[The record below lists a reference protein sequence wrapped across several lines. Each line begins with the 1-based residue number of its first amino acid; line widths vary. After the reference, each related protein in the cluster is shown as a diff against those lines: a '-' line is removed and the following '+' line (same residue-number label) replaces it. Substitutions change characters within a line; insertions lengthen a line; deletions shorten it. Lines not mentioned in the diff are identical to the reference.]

1 MEFLGLPAWLWWLA
15 IAVALI
21 IFDLTVVGT
30 QFILVA
36 TGLAA
41 LVSALLAALGFSLTG
56 QVWGFVLA
64 TLVLVPLMMWV
75 FKKTMRPTGPGP
87 REPGWEK
94 GEEVVVVPR
103 GDSLVAKLKGDM
115 YPLELV
121 DGSAPVEGERL
132 IVEQMKGITV
142 LAYRAAD
149 TKATEK
155 NERTGE

>member
-15 IAVALI
+15 AAVALI
-21 IFDLTVVGT
+21 VLDLAVVGT

-41 LVSALLAALGFSLTG
+41 LVSALLAEFDFSLSG
-56 QVWGFVLA
+56 QVWGFVLS
-64 TLVLVPLMMWV
+64 TLVFVPVMMWV
-75 FKKTMRPTGPGP
+75 FNKTMRPTQPGP

-94 GEEVVVVPR
+94 GEQVVVVRR

-115 YPLELV
+115 YPLELL

-132 IVEQMKGITV
+132 IVEQLKGITV
-142 LAYRAAD
+142 RAYRPAD
-149 TKATEK
+149 AVQTE
-155 NERTGE
+155 NNQ

>member
-21 IFDLTVVGT
+21 VFDLTVVGT

-41 LVSALLAALGFSLTG
+41 LVSALLAALDFSLTG

-64 TLVLVPLMMWV
+64 TLVLVPVMMWV
-75 FKKTMRPTGPGP
+75 FNKTMRPTGPGP
-87 REPGWEK
+87 REPGWET
-94 GEEVVVVPR
+94 GEQIVVVRR

-142 LAYRAAD
+142 WAYRPAEPD
-149 TKATEK
+149 KTE
-155 NERTGE
+155 NNQ

>member
-15 IAVALI
+15 AAVALI
-21 IFDLTVVGT
+21 VLDLAVVGT

-41 LVSALLAALGFSLTG
+41 LVSALLAEFDFSLSG
-56 QVWGFVLA
+56 QVWGFVLS
-64 TLVLVPLMMWV
+64 TLVFVPVMMWV
-75 FKKTMRPTGPGP
+75 FNKTMRPSEPGP

-94 GEEVVVVPR
+94 GEQVVVVRR

-115 YPLELV
+115 YPLELL

-132 IVEQMKGITV
+132 IVEQLKGITV
-142 LAYRAAD
+142 RAYRPAD
-149 TKATEK
+149 AVQTE
-155 NERTGE
+155 NNQ